1 VTGLTDM
8 ARFFYIRC
16 RIPNFMTSM
25 LAYSKH
31 AIATV
36 FFVVA
41 TLSCNSPAD
50 EPFESSVPVNFDLSA
65 IQERGY
71 INALVDN
78 NSFSYFIYKGKAMG
92 YEYELLQLL
101 AKELN
106 VDLKIKVTSGVEEAI
121 EQLNAGEGDILAF
134 PLTINKPRK
143 ELVSFTRTQ
152 FTTYQVLVQRKP
164 DNWRKMTAD
173 QIEQSLIRNPADL
186 HHKDV
191 HVIKGTSGALR
202 IKNLTEELGIDV
214 HVKHNEPSLES
225 ESLIQKVALGEID
238 YTIADH
244 SLARVNTAYYPNLD
258 IETVLGVPH
267 QVAWAVRKNSPDLQS
282 SIDDWMAKIKK
293 EPTFMVIYNRYFK
306 SPRTSNLRMQS
317 DYHSLRGNKLSP
329 YDDLIKK
336 GAASL
341 GWDWRFLASLIYQ
354 ESRFEPQGESWAGA
368 KGLMQL
374 MPETAKQYGVTDV
387 EDPVQN
393 IHAGVKYLKYLTN
406 YWSSRVT
413 DSTERVKFVL
423 ASYNAGLAHVIDA
436 RKLAEKYGM
445 DPNVWYDNV
454 AHFMLKKSD
463 PTYYQDPDMLA
474 GYCRCQE
481 PVNYVKDIFDRYD
494 EYRMHIQI
502 ESVFDIADKALYA
515 MQEQGNTT
523 IHTR

>member
-1 VTGLTDM
+1 
-8 ARFFYIRC
+8 
-16 RIPNFMTSM
+16 MTSM

-31 AIATV
+31 VLATA
-36 FFVVA
+36 FLLVA
-41 TLSCNSPAD
+41 TLSCDSPTD
-50 EPFESSVPVNFDLSA
+50 ETFDSSTPVNLDLSA

-78 NSFSYFIYKGKAMG
+78 NSFSYFIYKGRAMG

-121 EQLNAGEGDILAF
+121 DQLNAGEGDILAF

-164 DNWRKMTAD
+164 ENWRKMTAD
-173 QIEQSLIRNPADL
+173 QIENTLIRNPVDL
-186 HHKDV
+186 HHKNV

-214 HVKHNEPSLES
+214 HVNEDTQSLES

-267 QVAWAVRKNSPDLQS
+267 QVAWAVRKNSPELQS
-282 SIDDWMAKIKK
+282 SIDTWMGKIKK

-329 YDDLIKK
+329 YDELIKK
-336 GAASL
+336 GAETL
-341 GWDWRFLASLIYQ
+341 GWDWRFLASLVYQ
-354 ESRFEPQGESWAGA
+354 ESKFEPQGESWAGA

-374 MPETAKQYGVTDV
+374 MPETAKQFGVTNV

-393 IHAGVKYLKYLTN
+393 IQAGVRYLLY
-406 YWSSRVT
+406 R
-413 DSTERVKFVL
+413 
-423 ASYNAGLAHVIDA
+423 A
-436 RKLAEKYGM
+436 RKVCVGFLQCWSCTCY
-445 DPNVWYDNV
+445 
-454 AHFMLKKSD
+454 
-463 PTYYQDPDMLA
+463 
-474 GYCRCQE
+474 
-481 PVNYVKDIFDRYD
+481 
-494 EYRMHIQI
+494 
-502 ESVFDIADKALYA
+502 
-515 MQEQGNTT
+515 
-523 IHTR
+523 